1 MAQQLTAKGHPLH
14 YYSCSSRTSKEDRMK
29 IDFLIVSP
37 YTDAGMK
44 PRVSPIEVKS
54 GKQYSTISLNKFKKK
69 SDKRVGTRIVL
80 HPKQLQAK
88 KDILALPLYMSYLL

>member
-1 MAQQLTAKGHPLH
+1 M
-14 YYSCSSRTSKEDRMK
+14 E
-29 IDFLIVSP
+29 IDSLIVSP
-37 YTDAGMK
+37 YTDA
-44 PRVSPIEVKS
+44 